1 MRKSRWNYYLNKTF
15 LFSLI
20 ILLFAGTA
28 MGEITRKGLIAEY
41 HFDGNAKDS
50 SGNGNNGL
58 VSGPVYIEGQ
68 FGHALGF
75 NGENNSVRVPDSI
88 SLNPTSITIEAWI
101 YI

>member
-1 MRKSRWNYYLNKTF
+1 LNKTF

-20 ILLFAGTA
+20 ILLLVGTA

-58 VSGPVYIEGQ
+58 VSGPVYIDGQ
-68 FGHALGF
+68 FGQALGF
-75 NGENNSVRVPDSI
+75 NVFNKIIHGSVWYQKEQKRSR
-88 SLNPTSITIEAWI
+88 TGTIFL
-101 YI
+101 